1 MSDFVKNLEDIKIQ
15 VYLDSANLDVVSKYS
30 SFQNIKGFTSNPSLM
45 SKSGIKSYEEF
56 IKKFLS
62 ISNNKPVSFEVTS
75 DTMEE
80 MEKQAKKIYSYSN
93 SIYVKI
99 PICNTKGESTVPL
112 LSRLSSQKI
121 KINVTA
127 IMSFQQVKDVIDNV
141 NPEAETILS
150 IFAGRIADTGR
161 DPEQTML
168 KAREYIIKSKKDKFK
183 TLWASVREI
192 FNLFQAERSKT
203 DIITLTPEIL
213 EKIKLR
219 NKDLH
224 QFSIETAKM
233 FYDDGRKNKLSI

>member
-1 MSDFVKNLEDIKIQ
+1 
-15 VYLDSANLDVVSKYS
+15 
-30 SFQNIKGFTSNPSLM
+30 
-45 SKSGIKSYEEF
+45 
-56 IKKFLS
+56 
-62 ISNNKPVSFEVTS
+62 
-75 DTMEE
+75 
-80 MEKQAKKIYSYSN
+80 
-93 SIYVKI
+93 
-99 PICNTKGESTVPL
+99 
-112 LSRLSSQKI
+112 
-121 KINVTA
+121 
-127 IMSFQQVKDVIDNV
+127 MSFQQVKDVIDNV